1 MKKIEEFINRNKERT
16 IRYLSSR
23 YSGLSRQDVEDVFQ
37 DSTIALVEKDRDGIL
52 RTIQSS
58 LYAYFIGICSHKA
71 MRIVEKRKHVFSID
85 INDVPS
91 KNSTISSE
99 KIQDI
104 IELTESGLSQDEICT
119 IDEIVDMVMNE
130 LSPKCQNLFMGYY
143 WENLSTQ
150 AIATMYGYANA
161 NVVKSEKYRCL
172 GLFRQKYND
181 LKTKFYGN

>member
-1 MKKIEEFINRNKERT
+1 MKKLEEFINRNKERT
-16 IRYLSSR
+16 IKFLSSR

-37 DSTIALVEKDRDGIL
+37 DSSIALYEKDREGIL
-52 RTIQSS
+52 HSIKSS
-58 LYAYFIGICSHKA
+58 LYTYFIGICTNKA
-71 MRIVEKRKHVFSID
+71 LRIVEKQKRISSID
-85 INDVPS
+85 INCVPYR
-91 KNSTISSE
+91 NSTISSD

-104 IELTESGLSQDEICT
+104 IDLTESGLSQDEICN

-130 LSPKCQNLFMGYY
+130 LSPKCQNLFLGYY

-150 AIATMYGYANA
+150 AIAAMYGYANA